1 MSARPRILI
10 ADDHRMFAEALRG
23 LLAGTY
29 DLLDI
34 VEDGVAL
41 FEAAQRLKPDAIVAD
56 ISMPRLNGIEALA
69 RLREVLPDVRVVFLT
84 MHSDV
89 TYARRALAAGAMG
102 FVLKHSAAAELLSA
116 LQAALLGQTFVT
128 PALAAELLRTAQ
140 GDPGRVSDPVAAVTP
155 RQREILQLLAE
166 GQSAKQ
172 IAASLDI
179 SARTVEF
186 HKYTL
191 MQAVGAKNT
200 AELIRFATR
209 HGIVS
214 V

>member
-1 MSARPRILI
+1 
-10 ADDHRMFAEALRG
+10 MFAEALRG
-23 LLAGTY
+23 LLAETY

-34 VEDGVAL
+34 VEDGIAL
-41 FEAAQRLKPDAIVAD
+41 IEAAQRLKPDAIVAD

-89 TYARRALAAGAMG
+89 TYARRALAGGAMG

-116 LQAALLGQTFVT
+116 LQAALDGRVFAT

-172 IAASLDI
+172 IAATLDI

-191 MQAVGAKNT
+191 MQTVGAKNT